1 LEEFDDFGLDEY
13 FGILLFMKN
22 LDKGEKHG
30 MQDGVFLMDVGIN
43 EQPLDKLFLDVIQG
57 RGFNGANL
65 ENKLEHHEPIRHDE
79 QHKILRLLIRLEI
92 LSVSVNIR
100 RNQGGY
106 LIGRRG
112 NLIQYLGNEIS
123 PAMMLRRDLEGQQ
136 CNKVFLLNIFEHLY
150 NLLLV
155 LFTRLAHIGLE

>member
-13 FGILLFMKN
+13 FRIFLFMKN

-43 EQPLDKLFLDVIQG
+43 EQPLDKLFLDIIEG
-57 RGFNGANL
+57 RGLNGANL
-65 ENKLEHHEPIRHDE
+65 EYKLEHHELIRHDE

-106 LIGRRG
+106 LIGR
-112 NLIQYLGNEIS
+112 
-123 PAMMLRRDLEGQQ
+123 
-136 CNKVFLLNIFEHLY
+136 
-150 NLLLV
+150 
-155 LFTRLAHIGLE
+155 